1 MTRRKRRTSELV
13 TDHLEPGESIVVQLN
28 GVVAGF
34 TRWSGLGGIIGV
46 VVALSVP
53 RLLDL
58 PFAVG
63 MIAIVVVLGVVFALV
78 YSLVGRP
85 LAQRND
91 PPLTSPYLVLVLTD
105 RRVLLLDRALG
116 ADLPELIESTSTR
129 EVSTIRYG
137 KAGLLVPQ
145 RLGFVIRGNERREF
159 EFPRSE
165 SVKVFVDN
173 FAG

>member
-1 MTRRKRRTSELV
+1 MTGRKRRGSELV
-13 TDHLEPGESIVVQLN
+13 GDQLEPGESMIVQLN

-34 TRWSGLGGIIGV
+34 TRWSGLGGIVGI

-58 PFAVG
+58 PFMLG
-63 MIAIVVVLGVVFALV
+63 MLSIVVVLGLVFTTIYFV
-78 YSLVGRP
+78 VGRP

-91 PPLTSPYLVLVLTD
+91 PPLNSPYLVLVLTD

-116 ADLPELIESTSTR
+116 ADLPDLVESTNTQD
-129 EVSTIRYG
+129 VSTIRYG
-137 KAGLLVPQ
+137 KAGPLVPQ
-145 RLGFVIRGNERREF
+145 RLGFVINGTERREF

-165 SVKVFVDN
+165 PVKTFVDN